1 MTTVF
6 RDSDRACSNNVLFVR
21 NNGDGVQQTHAKN
34 ARAFTHNEC
43 EWKKKKCER
52 IRHCN
57 TVKSIIRKTTYARD
71 AEKSN
76 WLMDT
81 NDVFLRFHLFIFIFF
96 SNGGGDYKSRVCGCV
111 KLFVIYQWMKSINH
125 HHVVSASTHAHS
137 LAPVRRIVPMLP
149 NV

>member
-1 MTTVF
+1 MVF
-6 RDSDRACSNNVLFVR
+6 RK
-21 NNGDGVQQTHAKN
+21 THAKN
-34 ARAFTHNEC
+34 ARAFTHNEY
-43 EWKKKKCER
+43 EKKKIRGR

-96 SNGGGDYKSRVCGCV
+96 PTEE
-111 KLFVIYQWMKSINH
+111 VITKVDND
-125 HHVVSASTHAHS
+125 
-137 LAPVRRIVPMLP
+137 RIVGVWLCEVVCHLSMNEINKPPPRRQRVHTRTLTRARTP
-149 NV
+149 HSANATKCIIQCSFPKASSE